1 MAASLLLHTVVAL
14 DGPFNHESSKHLGIA
29 HQRLTSYE
37 KLHGFLLWAS
47 MGFLMPISIILIRM
61 TKAARE
67 QGATRRLEILY
78 YLHVTL
84 QVLAVTLASAG
95 AVLSFMKFDN
105 KFKYTHQK
113 IGLSLY
119 IIVWLQPIVGFLRPE
134 RGMKG
139 RPFWYFVH
147 WMLGTGGAIL
157 GIVNTYTGFHSYE
170 FFNSKR
176 LKILYILFSVEVA
189 ILALF
194 YLIQDRWCYLI
205 QQGYL
210 KSKPIAPSTDSE
222 QQSQQAT
229 EIKTNGSC
237 QDAAASLECSTS
249 DLKV

>member
-134 RGMKG
+134 S
-139 RPFWYFVH
+139 
-147 WMLGTGGAIL
+147 GGGNPSSVL
-157 GIVNTYTGFHSYE
+157 SHSR
-170 FFNSKR
+170 SMVLSHSTR
-176 LKILYILFSVEVA
+176 LF
-189 ILALF
+189 
-194 YLIQDRWCYLI
+194 
-205 QQGYL
+205 
-210 KSKPIAPSTDSE
+210 
-222 QQSQQAT
+222 
-229 EIKTNGSC
+229 EIKTH
-237 QDAAASLECSTS
+237 STVYGFRTTIPTS
-249 DLKV
+249 N